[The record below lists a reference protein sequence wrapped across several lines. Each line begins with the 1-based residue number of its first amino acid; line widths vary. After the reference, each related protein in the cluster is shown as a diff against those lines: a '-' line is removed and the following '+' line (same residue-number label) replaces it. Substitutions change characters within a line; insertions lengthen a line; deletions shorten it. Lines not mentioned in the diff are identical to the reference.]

1 MDICKVDEKLMN
13 RDAIV
18 FNALHFLG
26 IMCCLEC
33 YENIPE
39 ESQAI

>member
-13 RDAIV
+13 RDVIA

-26 IMCCLEC
+26 IMCCLERF
-33 YENIPE
+33 ENIPE
-39 ESQAI
+39 ESQAM